1 MAHVFNPS
9 LLHRL
14 DDPKRQEYQNPQSL
28 IEKMHPVANT
38 SLLDFGA
45 GAGYFTFPI
54 AKAFPENNPV
64 HVVDIQ
70 KEMLDHLIKRAKEQE
85 LSARME
91 PHLLE
96 AFPLSI
102 SDGSV
107 GLAWMVNVFHEI
119 DDRKTSLSEIFR
131 VLAPGGSLFIAD
143 WKPEETPMGPPP
155 VGAGSRGG
163 NHHLPSGGRIFPD
176 PFLGNLFDAS
186 GDRSAKE
193 SGLRTLPRNGRELVG
208 GLPWLGRMIDKARM
222 INAGSIGD
230 YEFPCGM
237 DMELLNH
244 LKISPEEFIDLVK
257 NGDKGEMASREEFD
271 DAILERLSLRTSS
284 HDESAGVREWVL
296 NHGKRAFSP
305 NIPQLARSKPY
316 IGFSRQ
322 IRRVVFSFQ
331 IQH

>member
-28 IEKMHPVANT
+28 IEKMQPVANT

-54 AKAFPENNPV
+54 ARAFPENNPV

-70 KEMLDHLIKRAKEQE
+70 KEMLDHLIKRSKEQE

-131 VLAPGGSLFIAD
+131 VLAPGGSLFIVD
-143 WKPEETPMGPPP
+143 WKPEETPMGPPLSERVP
-155 VGAGSRGG
+155 EVGIITS
-163 NHHLPSGGRIFPD
+163 
-176 PFLGNLFDAS
+176 
-186 GDRSAKE
+186 
-193 SGLRTLPRNGRELVG
+193 
-208 GLPWLGRMIDKARM
+208 
-222 INAGSIGD
+222 
-230 YEFPCGM
+230 
-237 DMELLNH
+237 LL
-244 LKISPEEFIDLVK
+244 E
-257 NGDKGEMASREEFD
+257 A
-271 DAILERLSLRTSS
+271 
-284 HDESAGVREWVL
+284 
-296 NHGKRAFSP
+296 
-305 NIPQLARSKPY
+305 
-316 IGFSRQ
+316 GFSL
-322 IRRVVFSFQ
+322 IRSWEIYSMHLVIEAQ
-331 IQH
+331 KGQD